1 MQASI
6 AAPGETGPNLQ
17 ARLGARA
24 RAAALIPIV
33 MDLPGLAGAARALT
47 ADPRIEQQEID
58 GVPVTVTRPAGK
70 GPFPA
75 WVFVT
80 GAHPLRRREPVVQRL
95 AEGLARSGYVTLVP
109 DLPGLG
115 DGQLT
120 RRTLDTAVMV
130 IEAAVARRDVRGRT
144 ALVGASAGASIAL
157 LAGARPELAD
167 RISVVAAI
175 APFADLRKIL
185 CLATT
190 RRYEHQG
197 EFAEYEVPMLL
208 RRAVGRSVVAALSES
223 PEREALLS
231 RLGTIEDED
240 HDPFAA
246 LHLDEHTGGVT
257 KPLIALFA
265 NREPAR
271 FDELY
276 DALPAEV
283 CSAIEEL
290 SPLAAAGQVKAPVE
304 LAVPPE
310 DPYFP
315 SGEARALA
323 ESLPNVRLTVT
334 ATLDH
339 TRPMASLRRLGGL
352 REFEAFV
359 VRGLAAAHG

>member
-1 MQASI
+1 EA
-6 AAPGETGPNLQ
+6 GPTFQ
-17 ARLGARA
+17 ARIAARA

-33 MDLPGLAGAARALT
+33 MDLPGFARAARALT
-47 ADPRIEQQEID
+47 ADPSVEQLEIE
-58 GVPVTVTRPAGK
+58 GVPVTVTRPAGA

-95 AEGLARSGYVTLVP
+95 SEGLARSGYLSLVP

-115 DGQLT
+115 DGQLS
-120 RRTLDTAVMV
+120 RRTLDAAVAV
-130 IEAAVARRDVRGRT
+130 IEATVARRDVRGRT

-157 LAGARPELAD
+157 LAGARAELAD

-175 APFADLRKIL
+175 ATFADLRKIL

-190 RRYEHQG
+190 RRYEHEG
-197 EFAEYEVPMLL
+197 DFDEHEVPTLL
-208 RRAVGRSVVAALSES
+208 RRAVGRSVAAALAES
-223 PEREALLS
+223 AEREALLS

-240 HDPFAA
+240 DQFEG
-246 LHLDEHTGGVT
+246 LDEEPTDGVT
-257 KPLIALFA
+257 GPLIRLFA
-265 NREPAR
+265 NRDPAR

-276 DALPAEV
+276 DALPEEV

-290 SPLAAAGQVKAPVE
+290 SPLTAAGQIRAPVE
-304 LAVPPE
+304 LAVPPV

-323 ESLPNVRLTVT
+323 ASLPNVRLTVT

-352 REFEAFV
+352 AKFEGFV
-359 VRGLAAAHG
+359 VRGLAAARA

>member
-1 MQASI
+1 VQASV
-6 AAPGETGPNLQ
+6 AAPGETGPTFQ
-17 ARLGARA
+17 ARIAARA

-33 MDLPGLAGAARALT
+33 MDLPGLARAARALT
-47 ADPRIEQQEID
+47 ADPRTEQLEID
-58 GVPVTVTRPAGK
+58 GVPVTVTRPAAE

-95 AEGLARSGYVTLVP
+95 SEGLARSGYVTLVP

-120 RRTLDTAVMV
+120 RRTLDAAVAV
-130 IEAAVARRDVRGRT
+130 IEATVARPDVHGRT

-190 RRYEHQG
+190 RRYEHEG
-197 EFAEYEVPMLL
+197 AFSEYEVPTLL
-208 RRAVGRSVVAALSES
+208 RRAVGRSVVAALGES
-223 PEREALLS
+223 PAREALLS
-231 RLGTIEDED
+231 QLGTIEEED
-240 HDPFAA
+240 HDPFEA
-246 LHLDEHTGGVT
+246 LGEEQADEVT
-257 KPLIALFA
+257 APLIRLFA
-265 NREPAR
+265 NRDPAC

-276 DALPAEV
+276 DALPDEV

-290 SPLAAAGQVKAPVE
+290 SPLAAAGQIRAAVE
-304 LAVPPE
+304 LAVPPV

-323 ESLPNVRLTVT
+323 DSLPNVRLTVT

-352 REFEAFV
+352 GKFEGFV
-359 VRGLAAAHG
+359 VRGLAAARA

>member
-1 MQASI
+1 V
-6 AAPGETGPNLQ
+6 AATGETGPTFQ
-17 ARLGARA
+17 ERLGARI

-33 MDLPGLAGAARALT
+33 MDLPGLAAAARAMT
-47 ADPRIEQQEID
+47 ADPRIEQLEID
-58 GVPVTVTRPAGK
+58 GVPVTVTRPAAEGS
-70 GPFPA
+70 FPA

-120 RRTLDTAVMV
+120 RRTLDAAVAV
-130 IEAAVARRDVRGRT
+130 IEATVARPDVRGRT

-190 RRYEHQG
+190 RRYEHKG
-197 EFAEYEVPMLL
+197 DFAEYEVPTLL
-208 RRAVGRSVVAALSES
+208 RRAVGRSVVAALSDS

-240 HDPFAA
+240 YDPFEA
-246 LHLDEHTGGVT
+246 LGGEEEADGVT
-257 KPLIALFA
+257 APLIALFA
-265 NREPAR
+265 NRDPSR

-290 SPLAAAGQVKAPVE
+290 SPLAAAGQVRAPVE

-323 ESLPNVRLTVT
+323 DSLPNVRLTVT

-352 REFEAFV
+352 GKFEGFV
-359 VRGLAAAHG
+359 VRGLAAARG

>member
-1 MQASI
+1 MDASV
-6 AAPGETGPNLQ
+6 AAPGEAGPTFQ
-17 ARLGARA
+17 ARIAARA

-33 MDLPGLAGAARALT
+33 MDLAGFARAARALT
-47 ADPRIEQQEID
+47 ADPSVEQLEIE
-58 GVPVTVTRPAGK
+58 GVPVTVTRPAGA

-95 AEGLARSGYVTLVP
+95 SEGLARSGYLTLVP

-120 RRTLDTAVMV
+120 RRTLDAAVAV
-130 IEAAVARRDVRGRT
+130 IEATVARRDVRGRT

-157 LAGARPELAD
+157 LAGARAELAD

-190 RRYEHQG
+190 RRYEHEG
-197 EFAEYEVPMLL
+197 DFDEHEVPTLL
-208 RRAVGRSVVAALSES
+208 RRAVGRSVAAALAES
-223 PEREALLS
+223 AEREALLS

-240 HDPFAA
+240 DPFEG
-246 LHLDEHTGGVT
+246 LGEEPTDGVT
-257 KPLIALFA
+257 VPLIRLFA
-265 NREPAR
+265 NRDPAR

-276 DALPAEV
+276 DALPEEV

-290 SPLAAAGQVKAPVE
+290 SPLAAAGQIRAPVE
-304 LAVPPE
+304 LAVPPV

-323 ESLPNVRLTVT
+323 DSLPNVRLTVT

-352 REFEAFV
+352 AKFEGFV
-359 VRGLAAAHG
+359 VRGLAAARA

>member
-1 MQASI
+1 VDASV
-6 AAPGETGPNLQ
+6 AAPGEAGPTFQ
-17 ARLGARA
+17 ARIAARA

-33 MDLPGLAGAARALT
+33 MDLPGFARAARALT
-47 ADPRIEQQEID
+47 ADPSVEQLEIE
-58 GVPVTVTRPAGK
+58 GVPVTVTRPAGA

-95 AEGLARSGYVTLVP
+95 SEGLARSGYLTLVP

-120 RRTLDTAVMV
+120 RRTLDAAVAV
-130 IEAAVARRDVRGRT
+130 IEATVARRDVRGRT

-157 LAGARPELAD
+157 LAGARAELAD

-190 RRYEHQG
+190 RRYEHEG
-197 EFAEYEVPMLL
+197 DFDEHEVPTLL
-208 RRAVGRSVVAALSES
+208 RRAVGRSVAAALAES
-223 PEREALLS
+223 AEREALLS

-240 HDPFAA
+240 DPFEG
-246 LHLDEHTGGVT
+246 LDEEPADGVT
-257 KPLIALFA
+257 GPLIRLFA
-265 NREPAR
+265 NRDPAR

-276 DALPAEV
+276 DALPEEV

-290 SPLAAAGQVKAPVE
+290 SPLAAAGQIRAPVE
-304 LAVPPE
+304 LAVPPV

-323 ESLPNVRLTVT
+323 DSLPNVRLTIT

-352 REFEAFV
+352 AKFEGFV
-359 VRGLAAAHG
+359 VRGLAAARA

>member
-1 MQASI
+1 VDASV
-6 AAPGETGPNLQ
+6 AAPGEAGPTFQ
-17 ARLGARA
+17 ARIAARA

-33 MDLPGLAGAARALT
+33 MDRAGFARAARALT
-47 ADPRIEQQEID
+47 ADPSVEQLEIE
-58 GVPVTVTRPAGK
+58 GVPVTVTRPAGA

-95 AEGLARSGYVTLVP
+95 SEGLARSGYLTLVP

-120 RRTLDTAVMV
+120 RRTLDAAVAV
-130 IEAAVARRDVRGRT
+130 IEATVARRDVRGRT

-157 LAGARPELAD
+157 LAGARAELAD

-190 RRYEHQG
+190 RRYEHEG
-197 EFAEYEVPMLL
+197 DFDEHEVPTLL
-208 RRAVGRSVVAALSES
+208 RRAVGRSVAAALAES
-223 PEREALLS
+223 AEREALLS

-240 HDPFAA
+240 DPFEG
-246 LHLDEHTGGVT
+246 LDEEPADGVT
-257 KPLIALFA
+257 GPLIRLFA
-265 NREPAR
+265 NRDPAR
-271 FDELY
+271 LDELY
-276 DALPAEV
+276 DALPEEV

-290 SPLAAAGQVKAPVE
+290 SPLAAAGQIRAPVE
-304 LAVPPE
+304 LAVPPV

-323 ESLPNVRLTVT
+323 DSLPNVRLTVT

-352 REFEAFV
+352 AKFEGFV
-359 VRGLAAAHG
+359 VRGLAAARA

>member
-1 MQASI
+1 VDASV
-6 AAPGETGPNLQ
+6 AAPGEAGPTFQ
-17 ARLGARA
+17 ARIAARA

-33 MDLPGLAGAARALT
+33 MDLPGFARAAWALT
-47 ADPRIEQQEID
+47 ADPSVEQLEIE
-58 GVPVTVTRPAGK
+58 GVPVTVTRPAGA

-95 AEGLARSGYVTLVP
+95 SEGLARSGYLTLVP

-120 RRTLDTAVMV
+120 RRTLDAAVAV
-130 IEAAVARRDVRGRT
+130 IEATVARRDVRGRT

-157 LAGARPELAD
+157 LAGARAELAD

-190 RRYEHQG
+190 RRYEHEG
-197 EFAEYEVPMLL
+197 DFDEHEVPTLL
-208 RRAVGRSVVAALSES
+208 RRAVGRSVAAALAES
-223 PEREALLS
+223 AEREALLS

-240 HDPFAA
+240 DPFEG
-246 LHLDEHTGGVT
+246 LDEEPADGVT
-257 KPLIALFA
+257 GPLIRLFA
-265 NREPAR
+265 NRDPAR

-276 DALPAEV
+276 DALPEEV

-290 SPLAAAGQVKAPVE
+290 SPLAAAGQIRAPVE
-304 LAVPPE
+304 LAVPPV

-323 ESLPNVRLTVT
+323 DSLPNVRLTVT

-352 REFEAFV
+352 AKFEGFV
-359 VRGLAAAHG
+359 VRGLAAARA

>member
-1 MQASI
+1 VDASV
-6 AAPGETGPNLQ
+6 AAPGEAGPTFQ
-17 ARLGARA
+17 ARLAARA

-33 MDLPGLAGAARALT
+33 MDLPGLAAAARAVT
-47 ADPRIEQQEID
+47 SDPRTEQLEID
-58 GVPVTVTRPAGK
+58 GVPVTFTRPATE

-75 WVFVT
+75 WIFVT

-95 AEGLARSGYVTLVP
+95 AEGLARSGYATLVP

-115 DGQLT
+115 DGQVT
-120 RRTLDTAVMV
+120 RRTLDSAVAV
-130 IEAAVARRDVRGRT
+130 IEATVARADVRGRA

-175 APFADLRKIL
+175 APWADLRKIL

-190 RRYEHQG
+190 RTY
-197 EFAEYEVPMLL
+197 AETQYEVPTLL
-208 RRAVGRSVVAALSES
+208 RRAVGRSVVAALPNS

-231 RLGTIEDED
+231 RLGTIEDE
-240 HDPFAA
+240 HDPFEA
-246 LHLDEHTGGVT
+246 LALEEHADAVT
-257 KPLIALFA
+257 APLIRLFA
-265 NREPAR
+265 NVDPAR

-276 DALPAEV
+276 EVLPAEV

-290 SPLAAAGQVKAPVE
+290 SPLAVAGQIRAPVE
-304 LAVPPE
+304 LAVPPV

-315 SGEARALA
+315 SGEAQALVD
-323 ESLPNVRLTVT
+323 SLPNVRLTVT

-352 REFEAFV
+352 GKFEGFV
-359 VRGLAAAHG
+359 VRGLAAARG

>member
-1 MQASI
+1 VDASV
-6 AAPGETGPNLQ
+6 AAPGEAGPTFQ
-17 ARLGARA
+17 ARIAARA

-33 MDLPGLAGAARALT
+33 MDLPGFARAARALT
-47 ADPRIEQQEID
+47 ADPSVEQLEIE
-58 GVPVTVTRPAGK
+58 GVPVTVTRPAGA

-95 AEGLARSGYVTLVP
+95 SEGLARSGYLTLVP

-120 RRTLDTAVMV
+120 RRTLDAAVAV
-130 IEAAVARRDVRGRT
+130 IEATVARRDVRGRT

-157 LAGARPELAD
+157 LAGARAELAD

-190 RRYEHQG
+190 RRYEHEG
-197 EFAEYEVPMLL
+197 DFDEHEVPTLL
-208 RRAVGRSVVAALSES
+208 RRAVGRSVAAALAES
-223 PEREALLS
+223 AEREALLS

-240 HDPFAA
+240 DPFEG
-246 LHLDEHTGGVT
+246 LDEEPADGVT
-257 KPLIALFA
+257 GPLIRLFA
-265 NREPAR
+265 NRDPAR

-276 DALPAEV
+276 DALPEEV

-290 SPLAAAGQVKAPVE
+290 SPLAAAGQIRAPVE
-304 LAVPPE
+304 LAVPPV

-323 ESLPNVRLTVT
+323 DSLPNVRLTVT

-352 REFEAFV
+352 AKFEGFV
-359 VRGLAAAHG
+359 VRGLAAARA

>member
-1 MQASI
+1 VQASI
-6 AAPGETGPNLQ
+6 AALGETGPTFQ
-17 ARLGARA
+17 ARLSARI

-33 MDLPGLAGAARALT
+33 MDLPGLAGTARALT
-47 ADPRIEQQEID
+47 ADPRIEQFEID
-58 GVPVTVTRPAGK
+58 GVPVTVTRPAAE

-95 AEGLARSGYVTLVP
+95 AEGLARSGYVTFVP

-120 RRTLDTAVMV
+120 RRTLDAAVAV
-130 IEAAVARRDVRGRT
+130 IEATVARPDVRGRT
-144 ALVGASAGASIAL
+144 ALVGASAGASVAL
-157 LAGARPELAD
+157 LAGARPELDD
-167 RISVVAAI
+167 RISIVVAI

-190 RRYEHQG
+190 RRYEHHG
-197 EFAEYEVPMLL
+197 EFAEYEVPTLL
-208 RRAVGRSVVAALSES
+208 RRAVGRSLVAALSPS
-223 PEREALLS
+223 PEREALLT
-231 RLGTIEDED
+231 RLGTIDDED
-240 HDPFAA
+240 HDPFEA
-246 LHLDEHTGGVT
+246 LGLEDRTTGVT
-257 KPLIALFA
+257 APLIELFA
-265 NREPAR
+265 NRDPAR
-271 FDELY
+271 FDELF

-283 CSAIEEL
+283 CSAIEDL
-290 SPLAAAGQVKAPVE
+290 SPLAAAGQVGAPVE

-323 ESLPNVRLTVT
+323 DSLPNVRLTVT

-352 REFEAFV
+352 RKFEAFV
-359 VRGLAAAHG
+359 VRGLAAAAG

>member
-1 MQASI
+1 MDASV
-6 AAPGETGPNLQ
+6 AAPGEAGPTFQ
-17 ARLGARA
+17 ARIAARA

-33 MDLPGLAGAARALT
+33 MDLPGFARAARALT
-47 ADPRIEQQEID
+47 ADPSVEQLEIE
-58 GVPVTVTRPAGK
+58 GVPVTVTRPAGA

-95 AEGLARSGYVTLVP
+95 SEGLARSGYLTLVP

-120 RRTLDTAVMV
+120 RRTLDAAVAV
-130 IEAAVARRDVRGRT
+130 IEATVARRDVRGRT

-157 LAGARPELAD
+157 LAGARAELAD

-190 RRYEHQG
+190 RRYEHEG
-197 EFAEYEVPMLL
+197 DFDEHEVPTLL
-208 RRAVGRSVVAALSES
+208 RRAVGRSVAAALAES
-223 PEREALLS
+223 AEREALLS

-240 HDPFAA
+240 DPFEG
-246 LHLDEHTGGVT
+246 LGEEPTDGVT
-257 KPLIALFA
+257 VPLIRLFA
-265 NREPAR
+265 NRDPAR

-276 DALPAEV
+276 DALPEEV

-290 SPLAAAGQVKAPVE
+290 SPLAAAGQIRAPVE
-304 LAVPPE
+304 LAVPPV

-323 ESLPNVRLTVT
+323 DSLPNVRLTIT

-352 REFEAFV
+352 AKFEGFV
-359 VRGLAAAHG
+359 VRGLAAARA

>member
-1 MQASI
+1 VDASV
-6 AAPGETGPNLQ
+6 AAPGEAGPTFQ
-17 ARLGARA
+17 ARIAARA

-33 MDLPGLAGAARALT
+33 MDLAGFARAARALT
-47 ADPRIEQQEID
+47 ADPSVEQLEIE
-58 GVPVTVTRPAGK
+58 GVPVTVTRPAGA

-95 AEGLARSGYVTLVP
+95 SEGLARSGYLTLVP

-120 RRTLDTAVMV
+120 RRTLDAAVAV
-130 IEAAVARRDVRGRT
+130 IEATVARRDVRGRT

-157 LAGARPELAD
+157 LAGARAELAD

-190 RRYEHQG
+190 RRYEHEG
-197 EFAEYEVPMLL
+197 DFDEHEVPTLL
-208 RRAVGRSVVAALSES
+208 RRAVGRSVAAALAES
-223 PEREALLS
+223 AEREALLS

-240 HDPFAA
+240 DPFEG
-246 LHLDEHTGGVT
+246 LDEEPADGVT
-257 KPLIALFA
+257 GPLIRLFA
-265 NREPAR
+265 NRDPAR

-276 DALPAEV
+276 DALPEEV

-290 SPLAAAGQVKAPVE
+290 SPLTAAGQIRAPVE
-304 LAVPPE
+304 LAVPPV

-323 ESLPNVRLTVT
+323 DSLPNVRLTIT

-352 REFEAFV
+352 AKFEGFV
-359 VRGLAAAHG
+359 VRGLAAARA

>member
-1 MQASI
+1 VDASV
-6 AAPGETGPNLQ
+6 AAPGEAGPTFQ
-17 ARLGARA
+17 ARIAARA

-33 MDLPGLAGAARALT
+33 MDLPGFARAARALT
-47 ADPRIEQQEID
+47 ADPSTEQLEIE
-58 GVPVTVTRPAGK
+58 GVPVTVTRPAGA

-95 AEGLARSGYVTLVP
+95 SEGLARSGYVTLVP

-120 RRTLDTAVMV
+120 RRTLDAAAAV
-130 IEAAVARRDVRGRT
+130 IEATIARPDVRGRT

-157 LAGARPELAD
+157 LAGARAELAD

-190 RRYEHQG
+190 RRYEHEG
-197 EFAEYEVPMLL
+197 EFAQHEVPTLL
-208 RRAVGRSVVAALSES
+208 RRAVGRSVVAALAES
-223 PEREALLS
+223 PEREALLR
-231 RLGTIEDED
+231 RLGTIDDEA
-240 HDPFAA
+240 DPFEGLGEEPAN
-246 LHLDEHTGGVT
+246 GVT
-257 KPLIALFA
+257 GPLIRLFA
-265 NREPAR
+265 NRDPAR

-276 DALPAEV
+276 DALPEEV

-290 SPLAAAGQVKAPVE
+290 SPLAAAGQIRAPVE
-304 LAVPPE
+304 LAVPPV

-352 REFEAFV
+352 ARFEGFV
-359 VRGLAAAHG
+359 VRGLAAARA

>member
-1 MQASI
+1 VDASV
-6 AAPGETGPNLQ
+6 AAPGEAGPTFQ
-17 ARLGARA
+17 ARIAARA
-24 RAAALIPIV
+24 RSAALIPIV
-33 MDLPGLAGAARALT
+33 MDLPGFARAARALT
-47 ADPRIEQQEID
+47 ADPSVEQLEIE
-58 GVPVTVTRPAGK
+58 GVPVTVTRPAGA

-95 AEGLARSGYVTLVP
+95 SEGLARSGYLTLVP

-120 RRTLDTAVMV
+120 RRTLDAAVAV
-130 IEAAVARRDVRGRT
+130 IEATVARRDVRGRT

-157 LAGARPELAD
+157 LAGARAELAD

-190 RRYEHQG
+190 RRYEHEG
-197 EFAEYEVPMLL
+197 DFAEHEVPTLL
-208 RRAVGRSVVAALSES
+208 RRAVGRSVVAALAES
-223 PEREALLS
+223 AEREALLS

-240 HDPFAA
+240 DPFEG
-246 LHLDEHTGGVT
+246 LGEEPTDGVT
-257 KPLIALFA
+257 GPLIRLFA
-265 NREPAR
+265 NRDPAR

-276 DALPAEV
+276 DALPEEV

-290 SPLAAAGQVKAPVE
+290 SPLAAAGQIRAPVE
-304 LAVPPE
+304 LAVPPV

-323 ESLPNVRLTVT
+323 DSLPNVRLTVT

-339 TRPMASLRRLGGL
+339 TRPMASPRRLGGL
-352 REFEAFV
+352 AKFEGFV
-359 VRGLAAAHG
+359 VRGLAAARA

>member
-6 AAPGETGPNLQ
+6 AALGETGATFQ
-17 ARLGARA
+17 ARLGARV

-33 MDLPGLAGAARALT
+33 MDLPGLARAARALT
-47 ADPRIEQQEID
+47 VDPRIEQFEID
-58 GVPVTVTRPAGK
+58 GIPVTVTRPATEGS
-70 GPFPA
+70 FPA

-120 RRTLDTAVMV
+120 RRTLDAAVAV
-130 IEAAVARRDVRGRT
+130 IEATVARPDVRGRT

-190 RRYEHQG
+190 RRYEHEG
-197 EFAEYEVPMLL
+197 EFAEYEVPTLL
-208 RRAVGRSVVAALSES
+208 RRAVGRSVVAALSDS

-240 HDPFAA
+240 HDPFEALGLEGRAA
-246 LHLDEHTGGVT
+246 GVT
-257 KPLIALFA
+257 APLIELFA

-276 DALPAEV
+276 AALPPEV

-290 SPLAAAGQVKAPVE
+290 SPLAAAGQVRAPVE

-323 ESLPNVRLTVT
+323 DSLPNVRLTVT

-352 REFEAFV
+352 GKFEGFV
-359 VRGLAAAHG
+359 VRGLAAARG

>member
-1 MQASI
+1 
-6 AAPGETGPNLQ
+6 
-17 ARLGARA
+17 
-24 RAAALIPIV
+24 
-33 MDLPGLAGAARALT
+33 MDLPGLAAAARALT
-47 ADPRIEQQEID
+47 ADPRTEQLEID
-58 GVPVTVTRPAGK
+58 GVPATLTRPPAD

-115 DGQLT
+115 DGQVT
-120 RRTLDTAVMV
+120 RRTLD
-130 IEAAVARRDVRGRT
+130 AAVAVVEATVKRPEVRGRT

-190 RRYEHQG
+190 RRYEHEG
-197 EFAEYEVPMLL
+197 EFAEHEVPTLL

-223 PEREALLS
+223 PAREALLS

-240 HDPFAA
+240 HDPFEAFGT
-246 LHLDEHTGGVT
+246 EEPSGGVT
-257 KPLIALFA
+257 GPLIRLFA
-265 NREPAR
+265 NRDPAR

-276 DALPAEV
+276 DALPDEV

-290 SPLAAAGQVKAPVE
+290 SPLAVAGQIRAPVE
-304 LAVPPE
+304 LAVPPV

-323 ESLPNVRLTVT
+323 DSLPNVRLTVT

-339 TRPMASLRRLGGL
+339 TRPMASFRRLGGL
-352 REFEAFV
+352 GKFEGFV
-359 VRGLAAAHG
+359 VRGLAAARG

>member
-1 MQASI
+1 MDASV
-6 AAPGETGPNLQ
+6 AAPGEAGPTFQ
-17 ARLGARA
+17 ARIAARA

-33 MDLPGLAGAARALT
+33 MDLPGFARAARALT
-47 ADPRIEQQEID
+47 ADPSVEQLEIE
-58 GVPVTVTRPAGK
+58 GVPVTVTRPAGA

-95 AEGLARSGYVTLVP
+95 SEGLARSGYLTLVP

-120 RRTLDTAVMV
+120 RRTLDAAVAV
-130 IEAAVARRDVRGRT
+130 IEATVARRDVRGRT

-157 LAGARPELAD
+157 LAGARAELAD

-190 RRYEHQG
+190 RRYEHEG
-197 EFAEYEVPMLL
+197 DFDEHEVPTLL
-208 RRAVGRSVVAALSES
+208 RRAVGRSVAAALAES
-223 PEREALLS
+223 AEREALLS

-240 HDPFAA
+240 DPFEG
-246 LHLDEHTGGVT
+246 LDEEPADGVT
-257 KPLIALFA
+257 GPLIRLFA
-265 NREPAR
+265 NRDPAR

-276 DALPAEV
+276 DALPEEV

-290 SPLAAAGQVKAPVE
+290 SPLTAAGQIRAPVE
-304 LAVPPE
+304 LAVPPV

-323 ESLPNVRLTVT
+323 DSLPNVRLTIT

-352 REFEAFV
+352 AKFEGFV
-359 VRGLAAAHG
+359 VRGLAAARA